1 MKPKSNRV
9 PAPSAPGSPSGDH
22 TGLAQKFMRDN
33 PVGKLTDQPEI
44 AEGREKPFAGDVLP
58 TGGETP
64 EQVLAETLGTQTP
77 PEGAESS
84 AAIEASAAGERGEAA
99 PPPTPQAE
107 APAAPVVA
115 QPAAEAT
122 PAEPQVAKLG
132 REAKYELAP
141 GVEWTGEQ
149 VIAALQQRAETI
161 PKAEEADKFRSLLGG
176 EYTEAEARWKP
187 VLEKLASNPQRTQYL
202 ESVLQNESFDPAVAA
217 FAERLFANPDPT
229 LLEYLQRSEQAFY
242 DPQWGGNTRPV
253 QPAAAAPQAPA
264 AAASPEI
271 AAMRGNMQAMEDQ
284 LMARRF
290 NDEKREIHGSYAFL
304 NHDEPAKKALYDA
317 AANLFAT
324 DAAAGKPA
332 LQRRGLVEAAEG
344 LKVFLEAKQAVFDAQ
359 RRPSRVEPNPQ
370 VGAQALLPGT
380 GPGAAGTARPAPP
393 REYRGD
399 PDKAKDQFLQDYPD

>member
-9 PAPSAPGSPSGDH
+9 PAPSAPGSPAGDH

-33 PVGKLTDQPEI
+33 PVGTLTDPPEI

-64 EQVLAETLGTQTP
+64 EQVLAETLGAQAP
-77 PEGAESS
+77 SESPESS
-84 AAIEASAAGERGEAA
+84 TAIEASAAGEPGKDT

-107 APAAPVVA
+107 AKPTEPPAA
-115 QPAAEAT
+115 QPAQAEAAK
-122 PAEPQVAKLG
+122 PAQPQVAKID
-132 REAKYELAP
+132 REAKYELLP
-141 GVEWTGEQ
+141 GHEWTGDQ
-149 VIAALQQRAETI
+149 ILAGLQQRAELA
-161 PKAEEADKFRSLLGG
+161 PKAEETDEFRTLLGG
-176 EYTEAEARWKP
+176 EYAEAEARWKP
-187 VLEKLASNPQRTQYL
+187 VLEKLAANPQRTQFL
-202 ESVLQNESFDPAVAA
+202 EAVLATEDPAA
-217 FAERLFANPDPT
+217 LD
-229 LLEYLQRSEQAFY
+229 YLQRSLAFY
-242 DPQWGGNTRPV
+242 NQEVPADQR
-253 QPAAAAPQAPA
+253 PAAAAPQAPA
-264 AAASPEI
+264 AAANPEI
-271 AAMRGNMQAMEDQ
+271 QAMRGNMQAMEDQ

-290 NDEKREIHGSYAFL
+290 NDEKREIHGAYAFL
-304 NHDEPAKKALYDA
+304 NHDEAAKKALYDA

-332 LQRRGLVEAAEG
+332 LQRRGLVEAAEQ